1 LYALAGVRL
10 LVRVDV
16 DAAAP
21 LDVRPTVGALLV
33 ATLDVLARHRLRSG
47 AVVLVVVRLERQ
59 PDQPG
64 EIHPV
69 QVA

>member
-1 LYALAGVRL
+1 M
-10 LVRVDV
+10 
-16 DAAAP
+16 
-21 LDVRPTVGALLV
+21 LV

-64 EIHPV
+64 EVHPV